1 MKKIDV
7 SKFLTLDEW
16 EDTIDF
22 VDASS
27 SEFKSDQFVINK
39 HNIKV
44 LADIKGQ
51 IALNKGNPFD
61 ILDAFDEREVEEVQ
75 YCLPEEKKWRYG
87 FDFTNPKFGHVKKIY
102 TDATFNL
109 MRSNSIGCDF
119 FATNLSD
126 FNYLIEVEKSR
137 IASSKRAYITNLSFN
152 PYKKKK
158 KSELDSLKLPELIE
172 IWDENIK
179 NEWDKVGKSPR
190 YALKLKS

>member
-1 MKKIDV
+1 M
-7 SKFLTLDEW
+7 SKFLTLDDW

-27 SEFKSDQFVINK
+27 SEFKSDRFVINK

-102 TDATFNL
+102 TDATFKL

-126 FNYLIEVEKSR
+126 FNYLIEVEINKGK
-137 IASSKRAYITNLSFN
+137 ATKKAHITNFSFS
-152 PYKKKK
+152 PYLLPS
-158 KSELDSLKLPELIE
+158 KSEINSLKLPDLEE
-172 IWDENIK
+172 IWDSNIK
-179 NEWDKVGKSPR
+179 DEWDRIGKEPI
-190 YALKLKS
+190 YKIKMKH